1 MGFSAD
7 AEVLKNSRV
16 RHPVSRAL
24 PCPTPLIFGDESVR
38 QTASRLSPFRPPV
51 DLSDL
56 PNFTYSPGRPRRSV
70 FIGRVS
76 TKDNQNPATSIP
88 RQVLY
93 ASACL
98 EEGEEF
104 AAYFWDVESGML
116 PPELRG
122 LGPQKMYDGL
132 DVPVPRTGGL
142 QDLVERSEEL
152 GVTHAL
158 AERSDR
164 LARAMLTSLTV
175 EHELERLGVQVVYAN
190 EPTGGTE
197 SGRLRTRRY
206 GQVEAEIY
214 RTTLM
219 EMSMGGQVQH
229 AINGWNHGYP
239 PYPYTAVLDKSAPR
253 QEGGRFG
260 PARPKKKLVPH
271 PDRRR
276 FDAAGEMHRL
286 RREERLKT
294 PDIVAALSLEPDR
307 YPIDHRWTI
316 SLVNGLL
323 ANPKLTGYQVYNRKA
338 ARTGRPGESRLN
350 PLSEWIWSPRITHE
364 PVISVEEWKAAQQVT
379 AGLKAGAA
387 EYVSL
392 QRLRAAVGR
401 LGLTVTPVHSG
412 STHTAYVVGEHQVV
426 LPNLI
431 PDALIRQ
438 IVEDARTTS

>member
-1 MGFSAD
+1 MRD
-7 AEVLKNSRV
+7 A
-16 RHPVSRAL
+16 A
-24 PCPTPLIFGDESVR
+24 T
-38 QTASRLSPFRPPV
+38 RLSPFRPPV

-56 PNFTYSPGRPRRSV
+56 PNFTHAPGRPRYSV
-70 FIGRVS
+70 FVGRVS

-122 LGPQKMYDGL
+122 LGPQKMYDTL

-142 QDLVERSEEL
+142 QDLVERSEQL
-152 GVTHAL
+152 GVTHVL

-239 PYPYTAVLDKSAPR
+239 PYPYVAVLDESAPR

-260 PARPKKKLVPH
+260 PARPKKKLASH
-271 PDRRR
+271 PDPRR
-276 FDAAGEMHRL
+276 FDAAREMHRL
-286 RREERLKT
+286 RREEHLKT
-294 PDIVAALSLEPDR
+294 PAIVAALAAAPDR
-307 YPIDHRWTI
+307 YPAAGRWTLN
-316 SLVNGLL
+316 LVNGLL
-323 ANPKLTGYQVYNRKA
+323 ANPKLTGHQVYNRRA
-338 ARTGRPGESRLN
+338 TRTGRAGKSRLN

-364 PVISVEEWKAAQQVT
+364 PVITVDEWKAAQQAA
-379 AGLKAGAA
+379 AGLRAGAA
-387 EYVSL
+387 QYVSL
-392 QRLRAAVGR
+392 RRLRAAVGR
-401 LGLTVTPVHSG
+401 LGLTVTPVRSS
-412 STHTAYVVGEHQVV
+412 STHTVYLIGEQQVV
-426 LPNLI
+426 LPHPV
-431 PDALIRQ
+431 PDALIQ
-438 IVEDARTTS
+438 QLVDATRAAL

>member
-1 MGFSAD
+1 
-7 AEVLKNSRV
+7 VT
-16 RHPVSRAL
+16 AL
-24 PCPTPLIFGDESVR
+24 P
-38 QTASRLSPFRPPV
+38 SPFRAPI
-51 DLSDL
+51 DLSNL
-56 PNFTYSPGRPRRSV
+56 PNFAQPSGRPRCSV
-70 FIGRVS
+70 FVGRVS

-116 PPELRG
+116 PPELRS
-122 LGPQKMYDGL
+122 LRPQEVYDAL
-132 DVPVPRTGGL
+132 DVPTPRHGGL
-142 QDLVERSEEL
+142 QDLVERAEQM

-164 LARAMLTSLTV
+164 LARAMLTSLNV

-229 AINGWNHGYP
+229 AISGWNHGYP
-239 PYPYTAVLDKSAPR
+239 PYPYIAVIDETAPR

-260 PARPKKKLVPH
+260 PARPKKKLAPH
-271 PDRRR
+271 PDPRR
-276 FDAAGEMHRL
+276 FEAARELHRL
-286 RREERLKT
+286 RREEYLST
-294 PDIVAALSLEPDR
+294 ADIVAALAADPDR
-307 YPIDHRWTI
+307 YPIEGQWTTRR
-316 SLVNGLL
+316 VEGLI

-338 ARTGRPGESRLN
+338 SRTGRPGAPKLN
-350 PLSEWIWSPRITHE
+350 PLSEWVWSPRITHE
-364 PVISVEEWKAAQQVT
+364 PVVSVEEWKAAQEVT
-379 AGLKAGAA
+379 AGLKAGA
-387 EYVSL
+387 ERYVSL
-392 QRLRAAVGR
+392 QRLRAGMHE
-401 LGLTVTPVHSG
+401 LGHTVTAIRSSG
-412 STHTAYVVGEHQVV
+412 THTLYQIGERQVA
-426 LPNLI
+426 LPDPI
-431 PDALIRQ
+431 PDQVIQQVIDDTREA
-438 IVEDARTTS
+438 S

>member
-1 MGFSAD
+1 M
-7 AEVLKNSRV
+7 
-16 RHPVSRAL
+16 RHAA
-24 PCPTPLIFGDESVR
+24 T
-38 QTASRLSPFRPPV
+38 RLSPFRPPV

-56 PNFTYSPGRPRRSV
+56 PNFTHSPGRPRCSV
-70 FIGRVS
+70 FVGRVS

-93 ASACL
+93 AQACL

-122 LGPQKMYDGL
+122 LGPQQMYDAL

-142 QDLVERSEEL
+142 QDLVERSEQL
-152 GVTHAL
+152 GITHAL

-175 EHELERLGVQVVYAN
+175 EHELERRGVQVVYAN

-239 PYPYTAVLDKSAPR
+239 PYPYVAVLDKSAPR

-260 PARPKKKLVPH
+260 PARPKKKLTPH
-271 PDRRR
+271 PDPRR
-276 FDAAGEMHRL
+276 FDAAREMHRL
-286 RREERLKT
+286 RREEHLTT
-294 PDIVAALSLEPDR
+294 PDIVTALASGPDR
-307 YPIDHRWTI
+307 YPIDTRWTVN
-316 SLVNGLL
+316 LVNGLL
-323 ANPKLTGYQVYNRKA
+323 SNPKLTGYHVYNRKA
-338 ARTGRPGESRLN
+338 TRTGQAGKSRLN

-364 PVISVEEWKAAQQVT
+364 PVISVDEWKAAQQVT

-401 LGLTVTPVHSG
+401 LGLTVTTVRTA
-412 STHTAYVVGEHQVV
+412 STHAVYLIGEHQVV
-426 LPNLI
+426 LPTPV

-438 IVEDARTTS
+438 IVDDARAAS